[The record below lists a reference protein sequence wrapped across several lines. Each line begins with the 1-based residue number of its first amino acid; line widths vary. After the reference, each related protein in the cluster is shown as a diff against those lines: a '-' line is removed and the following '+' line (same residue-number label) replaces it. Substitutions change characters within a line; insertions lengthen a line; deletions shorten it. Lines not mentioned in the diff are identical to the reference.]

1 MTGDTQDFIW
11 RLRSVLPTRWFPD
24 EAPILDTVLTGLA
37 WCWEWV
43 FNFLAY
49 VRAQTR
55 VATASDIWLDAI
67 ARDYFGPAACQRK
80 GQSDDAYRRRILSDL
95 VRERGTRRALRCA
108 LEDLTGRTP
117 AIFEPANTAD
127 TGGYG
132 PLPNAGS
139 GFAYGTA
146 GGWGSLTLPFQVF
159 VTAYRPVG
167 AGIALVCGWGDTAC
181 GYGIGSVEYATF
193 DMISGRVTDRDI
205 NSAISDVIPISTVC
219 WTRITS

>member
-1 MTGDTQDFIW
+1 MQDFVC

-24 EAPILDTVLTGLA
+24 DAPVLDTVLTGFA
-37 WCWEWV
+37 WCWEWA
-43 FNFLAY
+43 FDFLAY

-55 VATASDIWLDAI
+55 ITTASDVWLDAI
-67 ARDYFGPAACQRK
+67 AQDYFGSAVCPRK
-80 GQSDDAYRRRILSDL
+80 GQSDDTYRRRILSDL
-95 VRERGTRRALRCA
+95 VRERGTRHGLRSV

-132 PLPNAGS
+132 PMPAGGS
-139 GFAYGTA
+139 GFAYGAA

-159 VTAYRPVG
+159 VTAYRPTG
-167 AGIALVCGWGDTAC
+167 AGIASVAGWGGTCC
-181 GYGIGSVEYATF
+181 GYGAGAIEYATL
-193 DMISGRVTDRDI
+193 DMISGRVTDDDI
-205 NSAISDVIPISTVC
+205 NGAISGVMPIATVC